1 MNTEV
6 IIDRHEL
13 LLMLQEAYRRGDV
26 DMPCDALRDGWN
38 LANEKVDDWERMRK
52 IRKNSSP
59 AQKMI
64 DIYDLKA

>member
-26 DMPCDALRDGWN
+26 DIPYDALNVGWKI
-38 LANEKVDDWERMRK
+38 ANEMVDAWERRRL
-52 IRKNSSP
+52 IRKNISP
-59 AQKMI
+59 AQKMV

>member
-26 DMPCDALRDGWN
+26 DMPSDTLHDGWN
-38 LANEKVDDWERMRK
+38 LANEMVDDWERMRK